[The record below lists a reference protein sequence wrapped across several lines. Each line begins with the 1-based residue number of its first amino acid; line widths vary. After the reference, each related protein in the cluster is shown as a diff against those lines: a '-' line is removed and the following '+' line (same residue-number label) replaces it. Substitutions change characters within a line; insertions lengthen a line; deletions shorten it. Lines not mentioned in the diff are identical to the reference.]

1 MDRTATEEAIKIC
14 LTETH
19 KLLKEAER
27 IAKAAIACAEAGS
40 VAEAVTV
47 SEEIGE
53 LTHDAC
59 RLQDA
64 ASLLNRLSGGL
75 GEAFGR

>member
-1 MDRTATEEAIKIC
+1 MDRTATEPAIAVC
-14 LTETH
+14 LIETH
-19 KLLKEAER
+19 RLLKEAER
-27 IAKAAIACAEAGS
+27 IAKAAVACVEAGS

-47 SEEIGE
+47 SEAIGE
-53 LTHDAC
+53 LTHDAG

-75 GEAFGR
+75 GEEFR